1 MPLLYCFDVAL
12 DIYTPPPP
20 PLTTHSPPPR
30 VVLNV
35 IMDTR
40 YIHEFGIVHRD
51 LKPDNLILTTSG
63 HVKLTDFGLSKIGIM
78 ARKTRLME
86 EAKSPASITTGTA
99 TTAEAAKAQ
108 GKPIVLPRA
117 AIKADAAAK
126 AAAVGVTEGTP
137 DVAAASAPVGVPV
150 GTSDGAPIGV
160 ALGVAAKG
168 SAVPSTSSTDRPN
181 DGAGANLSGVLPP
194 FSPAAM
200 AALAAGHMNSGDGT
214 STPLSASAPPPLSEV
229 DVDSSG
235 ILGTPDYMAPEVVQ
249 GQA

>member
-99 TTAEAAKAQ
+99 TTTEAAKAQ

-117 AIKADAAAK
+117 AIKAK
-126 AAAVGVTEGTP
+126 CGT
-137 DVAAASAPVGVPV
+137 VPC
-150 GTSDGAPIGV
+150 
-160 ALGVAAKG
+160 
-168 SAVPSTSSTDRPN
+168 TSSTDKPN

-214 STPLSASAPPPLSEV
+214 STPLSASAPPPVSEV